1 MSEKSMAEAEEVGLY
16 KKFMLQRNLSIS
28 NMHLFNAQGQI
39 VKYDNPEQ
47 IMREF
52 YDLRLGYYDKRK
64 DYMVSEYS

>member
-1 MSEKSMAEAEEVGLY
+1 
-16 KKFMLQRNLSIS
+16 
-28 NMHLFNAQGQI
+28 

-64 DYMVSEYS
+64 DYMVFEYS